1 MGTEPSEIELLDDRL
16 AIIEVLLL
24 ALERRGELGDAIAA
38 AADAEAAVDEV
49 QQILGVAREPAI
61 EVLNMQWRRWTS
73 EGRRELAHRRDELQ
87 ARRDELMGDDAG

>member
-16 AIIEVLLL
+16 AILEVLLL

-38 AADAEAAVDEV
+38 AADADAASNEV
-49 QQILGVAREPAI
+49 QQILGVSREHAI

-73 EGRRELAHRRDELQ
+73 ADRRELAHRRDELV
-87 ARRDELMGDDAG
+87 ARRAELTAGDGS

>member
-16 AIIEVLLL
+16 AILDALLR

-38 AADAEAAVDEV
+38 AADEEAAVSEV

-61 EVLNMQWRRWTS
+61 EVLNMSWRRWTS
-73 EGRRELAHRRDELQ
+73 EGRRELAGRRDELQ
-87 ARRDELMGDDAG
+87 ARRDELTSGDGS

>member
-1 MGTEPSEIELLDDRL
+1 MGTERSEIELLDDRL

-38 AADAEAAVDEV
+38 AEDEEAAVSEV

-61 EVLNMQWRRWTS
+61 EVLNMSWRRWTS
-73 EGRRELAHRRDELQ
+73 EGRRELAGRRDELQ
-87 ARRDELMGDDAG
+87 ARRDELTGGGSS